1 MFYTVTKSNFG
12 DIIQNVAGKTENAII
27 CGTFRVV
34 HISISFTLR
43 VMIYLGNLNYFLEC
57 TKSFLL
63 QYINKIKFCFYNELL
78 SLIKM
83 NLMPGRMYY
92 ACPHNSES
100 GGWNISSIWRIG
112 GYSTYIDRYHAGTHW
127 IPKKVKNDNPL
138 TDSSGQKQTLHP
150 CNIYQ
155 GSVHIK

>member
-1 MFYTVTKSNFG
+1 
-12 DIIQNVAGKTENAII
+12 
-27 CGTFRVV
+27 
-34 HISISFTLR
+34 
-43 VMIYLGNLNYFLEC
+43 MIYLGNLNYLLEW

-112 GYSTYIDRYHAGTHW
+112 GCSTYIDRYHAGTHW

-150 CNIYQ
+150 CNMYTKDLCISNKPTYLW
-155 GSVHIK
+155 HIKYAINVVFEITVLTKLFS

>member
-1 MFYTVTKSNFG
+1 MRNISCSTYLNFLYITCYDLSRKFELLFGMNQKLFTTV
-12 DIIQNVAGKTENAII
+12 
-27 CGTFRVV
+27 
-34 HISISFTLR
+34 L
-43 VMIYLGNLNYFLEC
+43 
-57 TKSFLL
+57 
-63 QYINKIKFCFYNELL
+63 YINKIKFCFYNELL

-112 GYSTYIDRYHAGTHW
+112 GCSTYTDRYHAGTHW

-150 CNIYQ
+150 CM
-155 GSVHIK
+155 